1 MWPSSAV
8 DTHTRERSGG
18 ARRKGRVT
26 ARKPMYINIGEY
38 INEVKLEGQR
48 IEQNIRMYA
57 FEESIVAAEVY
68 T

>member
-1 MWPSSAV
+1 
-8 DTHTRERSGG
+8 
-18 ARRKGRVT
+18 
-26 ARKPMYINIGEY
+26 MYINIGEY

-68 T
+68 LGVFNK